1 MKIFA
6 GVLAG
11 LALAVVWVRRRVLVV
26 TVDGVSMR
34 PTFADGDRVL
44 VRKGRPVRRG
54 DVVVLEP
61 PLDPS
66 GAYLPSGPGADGRYW
81 NLKRAVALAGDPVP
95 PGIAGSDGHEA
106 VPAGMLVVLGDN
118 PDSVDSRQRG
128 FYPADQVLGVVS
140 RRINRH

>member
-11 LALAVVWVRRRVLVV
+11 LGLVAMWLRRTLLVV
-26 TVDGVSMR
+26 TVDGVSMQ
-34 PTFADGDRVL
+34 PTFADGERVL
-44 VRKGRPVRRG
+44 VRKGKPVRHG

-61 PLDPS
+61 PLDPRGS
-66 GAYLPSGPGADGRYW
+66 HLPSGPGADGRYW

-95 PGIAGSDGHEA
+95 PGIAGSEGHA
-106 VPAGMLVVLGDN
+106 TVPAGMLVVLGDN
-118 PDSVDSRQRG
+118 PDSVDSKQRG

-140 RRINRH
+140 RRITGR